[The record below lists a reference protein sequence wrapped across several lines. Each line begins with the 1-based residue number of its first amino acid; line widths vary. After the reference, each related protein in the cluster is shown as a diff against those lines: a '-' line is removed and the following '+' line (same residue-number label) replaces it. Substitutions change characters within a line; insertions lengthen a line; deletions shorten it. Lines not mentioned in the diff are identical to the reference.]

1 MQCFCLVAEDL
12 PGRNI
17 DFGYNILGG
26 GGVNRSPRT
35 SVKTTTGLGFEVEG
49 EDDTHVGRN
58 VRPEGE
64 GLGKVDRTR
73 PVSSGRVR
81 QSQSKTQDKT

>member
-26 GGVNRSPRT
+26 GGGGGGGGGFNRSPRT
-35 SVKTTTGLGFEVEG
+35 SVKTTTG
-49 EDDTHVGRN
+49 
-58 VRPEGE
+58 P
-64 GLGKVDRTR
+64 
-73 PVSSGRVR
+73 RVR
-81 QSQSKTQDKT
+81 S